1 MAKKNES
8 GKYRGRVQ
16 IGVDK
21 DGKAINKYVCASTLR
36 ELEQKKAY
44 VRSHYIDG
52 QPLREDM
59 PFYQYAEEWYKLKK

>member
-21 DGKAINKYVCASTLR
+21 DGKAINKYVCAGTLR
-36 ELEQKKAY
+36 ELGTEKGI
-44 VRSHYIDG
+44 RPE
-52 QPLREDM
+52 PLH
-59 PFYQYAEEWYKLKK
+59 